1 MQGSEDVCR
10 SECLEWIYF
19 HLICLNIIMENRI
32 AYIRVLGGIYY
43 KFHMLEDNRGGAI
56 RGTLLQMVPTLVL

>member
-1 MQGSEDVCR
+1 MQGSEEVCR

-32 AYIRVLGGIYY
+32 AYIRVLGEYVTNFICLKIIVEG
-43 KFHMLEDNRGGAI
+43 L
-56 RGTLLQMVPTLVL
+56 